1 MTPSEIGA
9 AHRTSGPVE
18 PIPDSAA
25 RIIAELQSRDSLK
38 TQFLANTYF
47 FDEAAAEVAI
57 ERMIAMSDEELHRMG
72 GNARAWFLRNDREF
86 AARLRTALEP
96 LFD

>member
-1 MTPSEIGA
+1 MEAMGVGA
-9 AHRTSGPVE
+9 VTLTTNAPPMNELVE
-18 PIPDSAA
+18 ADRGILVPYA
-25 RIIAELQSRDSLK
+25 RMD

-47 FDEAAAEVAI
+47 FDEAAAEAAI
-57 ERMIAMSDEELHRMG
+57 ERMIAMPDDELRRMG

-86 AARLRTALEP
+86 AARLKNALDP